1 MEKKNI
7 IVHRVNTIKSL
18 KSVDT
23 DLGCEID
30 IRTDGS
36 QLILN
41 HDPFKKGDNFIDYL
55 DEYQHGTLVL
65 NIKETGIEKD
75 VLDEVKKRKIRA
87 YNELQWNTLAEN
99 LSFTVD
105 GNSMKGQWL
114 AIDHPA
120 NGKAAEG
127 FFVYMVSFQFETSP
141 ELKDGSTI
149 VMHNAAYPDS
159 PMVYTAS
166 ATASPPWSVAS
177 STAQEILGEGEKS
190 ELTDPKRWS
199 EDARLRTLTVT
210 VQSRP

>member
-1 MEKKNI
+1 MGIFPFLLLVWSTVTLAHPFSKEEYSLRTALKVSEKGLVPLVALEVPI
-7 IVHRVNTIKSL
+7 PIAL
-18 KSVDT
+18 KEIGADT
-23 DLGCEID
+23 
-30 IRTDGS
+30 TD
-36 QLILN
+36 
-41 HDPFKKGDNFIDYL
+41 P
-55 DEYQHGTLVL
+55 T
-65 NIKETGIEKD
+65 
-75 VLDEVKKRKIRA
+75 EVKKRKIRA

-149 VMHNAAYPDS
+149 VIHNAAYPDS

>member
-75 VLDEVKKRKIRA
+75 VLDEVKKRKIKSYFLLDVEFPYIIKAFMR
-87 YNELQWNTLAEN
+87 NENNIAIRFSEYETIENVITFKNNLKWVWVDLVSKIPINEFNFKLLNQFNLCLVCPSLWNRSN
-99 LSFTVD
+99 
-105 GNSMKGQWL
+105 
-114 AIDHPA
+114 
-120 NGKAAEG
+120 
-127 FFVYMVSFQFETSP
+127 
-141 ELKDGSTI
+141 
-149 VMHNAAYPDS
+149 
-159 PMVYTAS
+159 
-166 ATASPPWSVAS
+166 
-177 STAQEILGEGEKS
+177 EILKVKDEIEKYNFKNIS
-190 ELTDPKRWS
+190 I
-199 EDARLRTLTVT
+199 VT
-210 VQSRP
+210 ESKYIFHWIN

>member
-75 VLDEVKKRKIRA
+75 VLDEVKKRKIKSYFLLDVEFPYIIKAFMRNENNIA
-87 YNELQWNTLAEN
+87 IRFSEYETIENVITFKNNLKWVWVDLVSKIPINDFNFKILNQFNLCLVCPSLWNRSNEIFKVKDEIEKYNFKNISVITESKYIFHWINKEN
-99 LSFTVD
+99 D
-105 GNSMKGQWL
+105 
-114 AIDHPA
+114 I
-120 NGKAAEG
+120 
-127 FFVYMVSFQFETSP
+127 
-141 ELKDGSTI
+141 
-149 VMHNAAYPDS
+149 
-159 PMVYTAS
+159 
-166 ATASPPWSVAS
+166 
-177 STAQEILGEGEKS
+177 
-190 ELTDPKRWS
+190 
-199 EDARLRTLTVT
+199 
-210 VQSRP
+210 

>member
-1 MEKKNI
+1 MGILPFLMLAWSTATLAHPFSKEEYSLRTALKVSEKGLVPLVALEVPI
-7 IVHRVNTIKSL
+7 PIAL
-18 KSVDT
+18 KEIGADT
-23 DLGCEID
+23 
-30 IRTDGS
+30 TD
-36 QLILN
+36 
-41 HDPFKKGDNFIDYL
+41 P
-55 DEYQHGTLVL
+55 T
-65 NIKETGIEKD
+65 
-75 VLDEVKKRKIRA
+75 EVKKRKIRA

-105 GNSMKGQWL
+105 GNPMKGQWL

-141 ELKDGSTI
+141 DLKDGSTI
-149 VMHNAAYPDS
+149 VIHNASYPDS

-177 STAQEILGEGEKS
+177 STAQEILGEGENS

-199 EDARLRTLTVT
+199 EDSRLRTLTVT